1 MEPVNRRI
9 IDEKYHYLRSVSS
22 DINEFFPTIVK
33 YTRECN
39 SVLELG
45 VRWVTGTW
53 AFLYGLRE
61 ENKDY
66 HLPKNYVGIDIDPIE
81 TWDNTALDLLEKGA
95 KQRNINFQF
104 IQSDDLL
111 PSLVNSLPNF
121 DLTFIDT
128 AHSYEQVKNELN
140 VYHHKTN
147 KYIMLHD
154 TISFRYGGWEGD
166 TRGIWPAV
174 TEFVYSH
181 PKWEIWETNPNWPGI
196 TVLKRV
202 NFE

>member
-1 MEPVNRRI
+1 MEPINRRI

-33 YTRECN
+33 YTRECD

-66 HLPKNYVGIDIDPIE
+66 HLPKMYVGIDIDPLE
-81 TWDNTALDLLEKGA
+81 MWDNTALDLLKKGA

-104 IQSDDLL
+104 IQSNDLL

-128 AHSYEQVKNELN
+128 VHSYEQVKDELN
-140 VYHHKTN
+140 LYHSKTN

-154 TISFRYGGWEGD
+154 TTSFRYGGWEKD
-166 TRGIWPAV
+166 IIGIWPAI

-181 PKWEIWETNPNWPGI
+181 PEWEIWETKPEWPGLTI
-196 TVLKRV
+196 LKKK
-202 NFE
+202 

>member
-9 IDEKYHYLRSVSS
+9 IDEKYHYLRSVTS

-33 YTRECN
+33 YTRECD

-66 HLPKNYVGIDIDPIE
+66 HIPKTYIGIDIDPIE
-81 TWDNTALDLLEKGA
+81 KWDKEALNLLQKGS
-95 KQRNINFQF
+95 KERNINFSF
-104 IQSDDLL
+104 IQSDDLDPYL
-111 PSLVNSLPNF
+111 IHSLPNF

-128 AHSYEQVKNELN
+128 AHSYDQVKNELDA
-140 VYHHKTN
+140 YHSKTN
-147 KYIMLHD
+147 KYIILHD
-154 TISFRYGGWEGD
+154 TVSFRYGGWEGD
-166 TRGIWPAV
+166 TIGIWPAV

-181 PKWEIWETNPNWPGI
+181 PEWEIWETLPNWPGM
-196 TVLKRV
+196 TVLKRK
-202 NFE
+202 

>member
-9 IDEKYHYLRSVSS
+9 IDEKYHYLRSVTS
-22 DINEFFPTIVK
+22 DINEFFPTMVK

-66 HLPKNYVGIDIDPIE
+66 LLPKKYLGVDIDEPSIYG
-81 TWDNTALDLLEKGA
+81 ADLKEAKKGA
-95 KQRNINFQF
+95 DQRKIDFDF
-104 IQSDDLL
+104 KLADDLD
-111 PSLVNSLPNF
+111 PDFYNSIPNF
-121 DLTFIDT
+121 DLIFVDT
-128 AHSYEQVKNELN
+128 SHDYTQVKKELEI
-140 VYHHKTN
+140 YHKKCN

-154 TISFRYGGWEGD
+154 TVSFRHGGWEGD
-166 TRGIWPAV
+166 KIGIWPAV

-181 PKWEIWETNPNWPGI
+181 PEWEIWEVKPEGPGLTI
-196 TVLKRV
+196 LKKK
-202 NFE
+202 